1 MEGANLMAHT
11 PSNNVSWIVRCPAC
25 GSTYSVVPDQLKMAQ
40 GWLRCGHCQHAF
52 DSTGLVVA
60 WPNTAEPEVPLTSV
74 PDRSDRL
81 VLDEFLKQE
90 DRSSSTGP
98 TAEALSSFEQAL
110 ATFKPQAL
118 PSAVLPDPT
127 EEDGQEV
134 VPQPTER
141 NKGWWGTTG
150 ALLLAVALAL
160 QWVWIERRA
169 LAASVPYADV
179 LWRETCRTLGCDV
192 SAKQVK
198 NAIVIENSGLTPTEG
213 GTWLTW
219 TWRNTSPHAV
229 QVPALELTLLNAQNQ
244 AVLRRVISP
253 AEMEAPASLSP
264 AQVWSGKLHL
274 VPVSGPTSSG
284 YRLLSFYP

>member
-1 MEGANLMAHT
+1 MADT
-11 PSNNVSWIVRCPAC
+11 PTNNVSWIVRCPAC

-40 GWLRCGHCQHAF
+40 GWLRCGQCQQAF

-60 WPNTAEPEVPLTSV
+60 WPTKAEPEIAFSADA
-74 PDRSDRL
+74 DRSDRL
-81 VLDEFLKQE
+81 VLDELLKQE
-90 DRSSSTGP
+90 DRSPATGSN
-98 TAEALSSFEQAL
+98 AEIVSSFEQAL

-118 PSAVLPDPT
+118 TSAVSSDPF
-127 EEDGQEV
+127 EEDGEEV
-134 VPQPTER
+134 VAQPTER
-141 NKGWWGTTG
+141 NKGWWVTTG
-150 ALLLAVALAL
+150 ALLLALALAL
-160 QWVWIERRA
+160 QWVWIERHA
-169 LAASVPYADV
+169 LAATVPYADV
-179 LWRETCRTLGCDV
+179 LWRETCRMLGCDV
-192 SAKQVK
+192 SAPQVK
-198 NAIVIENSGLTPTEG
+198 NAIVIQNSSLTPTEGG

-219 TWRNTSPHAV
+219 TWRNTSPYAV

-253 AEMEAPASLSP
+253 AEMEAPASLSS